1 MTNDRKCSAIETK
14 WKNLEFLIL
23 AVKRSLLLKDGRET
37 IDFLRNFGSCLIRGL
52 RKFDLRIFWY
62 SIWSSSHF
70 LNVYCPFLT
79 KVLLYSIGRF
89 WNCSIY
95 WVKNIFNKM
104 FQKWTQNPQNLVN
117 NEHSHPLNNPSK
129 VTWIGSKIPV
139 QSYAWKIARS
149 LKSWI
154 THYRKL
160 SSIYSELSIKK
171 YII

>member
-1 MTNDRKCSAIETK
+1 MAAKQLISYETLVHALSGVCVSLT
-14 WKNLEFLIL
+14 LEYSDIQ
-23 AVKRSLLLKDGRET
+23 S
-37 IDFLRNFGSCLIRGL
+37 
-52 RKFDLRIFWY
+52 DLRVIF
-62 SIWSSSHF
+62 STF
-70 LNVYCPFLT
+70 T
-79 KVLLYSIGRF
+79 VLFWQKYFLYSIGRF

-129 VTWIGSKIPV
+129 VTWIWSKIPV